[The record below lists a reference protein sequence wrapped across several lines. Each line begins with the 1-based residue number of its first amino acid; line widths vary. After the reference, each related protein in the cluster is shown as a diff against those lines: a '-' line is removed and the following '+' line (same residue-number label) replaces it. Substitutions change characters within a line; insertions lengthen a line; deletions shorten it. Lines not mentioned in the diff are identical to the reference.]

1 MTDRSAYPTRKLRL
15 GADAPDELAGLDG
28 AARLEMVW
36 AVTLQAWAFKGLDH
50 EPRLRRDV
58 GRVVRGRSGFHGDR
72 GARSGGARAPAG
84 DG

>member
-15 GADAPDELAGLDG
+15 GDSESDDTAHLDP
-28 AARLEMVW
+28 ARRFEMVW
-36 AVTLQAWAFKGLDH
+36 EITLAAWAFKGLDH

-58 GRVVRGRSGFHGDR
+58 ARVIRRGGGLHGDR
-72 GARSGGARAPAG
+72 SARGGGVRETPG